1 RYAFEP
7 NTLKSQEMWSIT
19 QQSVRNPDQQAPSSR
34 EYAMS
39 FARLFAGVASPIL
52 AERHGS
58 PKRSFRLRSGPSA
71 ALCARFRMPPSFGGR
86 SYVHGVDYSAGRYGG
101 RHS

>member
-7 NTLKSQEMWSIT
+7 NTLKSQEIWSIT

-39 FARLFAGVASPIL
+39 FARLFANVASPIL

-58 PKRSFRLRSGPSA
+58 PKRSFRLRRGSNWRKSG
-71 ALCARFRMPPSFGGR
+71 CARSGFFRSKHYANRDALFPFQLLR
-86 SYVHGVDYSAGRYGG
+86 A
-101 RHS
+101 